1 MGYDLPAAIGAC
13 VAMGEDSRRNV
24 ICFAGDGSMQMN
36 IQELQTI
43 ASKNLNIK
51 IFVINNDGYLS
62 IKSTHENFFGTVFGA
77 HPESG
82 VDFPNFCKIGTAYGI
97 NSYRL
102 NSIEQLKSIAG
113 ILSCSG
119 PALIELVVDTNQEF
133 CPKLKS
139 RMGDDG
145 KFVTPEL
152 DDMFPF
158 LDRAELISV
167 HNSARNIYN

>member
-1 MGYDLPAAIGAC
+1 
-13 VAMGEDSRRNV
+13 
-24 ICFAGDGSMQMN
+24 
-36 IQELQTI
+36 
-43 ASKNLNIK
+43 
-51 IFVINNDGYLS
+51 
-62 IKSTHENFFGTVFGA
+62 KSTHENFFGTVFGA

-82 VDFPNFCKIGTAYGI
+82 VDFPDFCKISTAYGI
-97 NSYRL
+97 KSHRL
-102 NSIEQLKSIAG
+102 NSIQKLASIAE
-113 ILSCSG
+113 ILATDG
-119 PALIELVVDTNQEF
+119 PAVIELIVDINQEF

-167 HNSARNIYN
+167 YNSARNI